1 MTVTFNV
8 RLGDRYAGLARGIGR
23 WYSAIDYDGTH
34 FGYVWT
40 DDRERLG
47 LIDTRKGPRTEEA
60 VAIFEENKNQW
71 ASNNLSASEAFSE
84 SLAIQNNAYGVTTT
98 VEEGDLFSDLILNTT
113 EKELKTMAR
122 RKSYSVT
129 IGTNNNILELIRSDT
144 YGMYYRDNFRW
155 IKIPSEA
162 RAEEFPTVY
171 SQEWV
176 DVSENIVAFYDK
188 NSDKDLV
195 RNDIK
200 DYLVIY

>member
-1 MTVTFNV
+1 MTVTFDV

-23 WYSAIDYDGTH
+23 WYAALDYDGTPY
-34 FGYVWT
+34 GYIWT

-47 LIDTRKGPRTEEA
+47 LIDTHKGPRTDEA
-60 VAIFEENKNQW
+60 ILIFEENKRQW

-84 SLAIQNNAYGVTTT
+84 SLAIQNNAYSVTTT
-98 VEEGDLFSDLILNTT
+98 IQEGDLFTDFILGTT

-129 IGTNNNILELIRSDT
+129 IGTNNNVLELIRNDT

-155 IKIPSEA
+155 VKIPSEA

-171 SQEWV
+171 SQEWL
-176 DVSENIVAFYDK
+176 DVAEEVVSFYDK

-195 RNDIK
+195 RDDIK
-200 DYLVIY
+200 DYLVVY